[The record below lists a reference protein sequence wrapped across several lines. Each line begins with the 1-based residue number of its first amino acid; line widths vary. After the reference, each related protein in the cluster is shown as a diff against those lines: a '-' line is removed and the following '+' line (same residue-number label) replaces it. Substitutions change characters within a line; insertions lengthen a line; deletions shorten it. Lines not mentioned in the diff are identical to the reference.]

1 MSSMKLDSSRGI
13 VTIVKHGTHLTYNIP
28 PLMDGI
34 SFKHFKDRNK
44 AVIKSFKYSSD
55 E

>member
-1 MSSMKLDSSRGI
+1 MLKLQSSRGA
-13 VTIVKHGTHLTYNIP
+13 VTIFKEDNRLVFNIP

-34 SFKHFKDRNK
+34 SFKHFKNK
-44 AVIKSFKYSSD
+44 NKEVIKSYKKSND

>member
-1 MSSMKLDSSRGI
+1 MLKLQSSRGA
-13 VTIVKHGTHLTYNIP
+13 VTIFKEDNRLVFNIP

-34 SFKHFKDRNK
+34 SFKHFKNRNK

-55 E
+55 GN

>member
-1 MSSMKLDSSRGI
+1 MSSIKLDSSRGI

-28 PLMDGI
+28 SLMDGI
-34 SFKHFKDRNK
+34 GFKHFKNKNK
-44 AVIKSFKYSSD
+44 AVIKSFKYSGN